1 MDIEKA
7 SKRQVISMGFDAEA
21 FERITNRQVEGLH
34 EMDGREYSNFVGVA
48 RMNGNLSLSA
58 VVTVPR
64 TDDVRLLHG
73 TAAWLRK
80 VAEKLEQS

>member
-34 EMDGREYSNFVGVA
+34 EMDGREYSEPLAVRG
-48 RMNGNLSLSA
+48 RDRSA
-58 VVTVPR
+58 
-64 TDDVRLLHG
+64 HG
-73 TAAWLRK
+73 
-80 VAEKLEQS
+80 